1 MSKNEPLTTVD
12 DYFNLEIAKGFVE
25 DKLDLK
31 AFYQVPRT
39 DEGALLEL
47 IESLVT
53 IINQQ
58 DRQIRACISSTRR

>member
-1 MSKNEPLTTVD
+1 MSENEPLTTVD
-12 DYFNLEIAKGFVE
+12 DYFNLEIARGFVE

-31 AFYQVPRT
+31 TFYQVPRT

-53 IINQQ
+53 IIDQQ

>member
-1 MSKNEPLTTVD
+1 MSEEPLTTVD
-12 DYFNLEIAKGFVE
+12 DYFNLEIARGFVE

-31 AFYQVPRT
+31 AFYQVPCT

-53 IINQQ
+53 II
-58 DRQIRACISSTRR
+58 D

>member
-1 MSKNEPLTTVD
+1 MSEEPLTTVD
-12 DYFNLEIAKGFVE
+12 DYFNLEIARGFVE

-31 AFYQVPRT
+31 AFYRVPDT
-39 DEGALLEL
+39 DEGALREL

-53 IINQQ
+53 IIDQQ

>member
-1 MSKNEPLTTVD
+1 MSEEPLTTVD
-12 DYFNLEIAKGFVE
+12 DYFNLEIARGFVE

-31 AFYQVPRT
+31 VFYRVPRT

-53 IINQQ
+53 IIDQQ
-58 DRQIRACISSTRR
+58 DQQIRACISAERH

>member
-1 MSKNEPLTTVD
+1 MSEEPLTTVD
-12 DYFNLEIAKGFVE
+12 DYFNLEIARGFAE

-31 AFYQVPRT
+31 AFYRVPRT

-53 IINQQ
+53 IIDQQ